1 MKQNLK
7 PIIAL
12 CVLVVSYFTYKNLNV
27 SKIQAKDYLV
37 VGTSADYPP
46 YAQIDLATQEIV
58 GFEIDVITFIAEKL
72 GKKLILKDMPFNALI
87 LELMSGHIDVI
98 AAGLSPSPQRSK
110 AVLFSIPYINDDN
123 LIVVS
128 TKNNPCFERL
138 EDLYGKTVAV
148 NIGYTSDT
156 FLSKHPQINLIRLK
170 STADSIVA
178 LQSGSVDAFAT
189 SKSSF
194 DILLSKQKENVDQY
208 QYFQLPASADACAL
222 AFEKNNHTLQKEI
235 DPIIAAMLK
244 DGTMQS
250 LKEKWGLA

>member
-1 MKQNLK
+1 MK
-7 PIIAL
+7 PIFTLLSTLFILTACYFLYKTNTIAL
-12 CVLVVSYFTYKNLNV
+12 NQT
-27 SKIQAKDYLV
+27 KDYLI

-46 YAQIDLATQEIV
+46 YAQIDLATQKIV
-58 GFEIDVITFIAEKL
+58 GFEIDVITAIAEKL
-72 GKKLILKDMPFNALI
+72 DKTLILKDMPFNALI

-110 AVLFSIPYINDDN
+110 AVLFSIPYIKDDN

-128 TKNNPCFERL
+128 TKNHPCFEKL

-156 FLSKHPQINLIRLK
+156 FLSKYPQINLIRLK
-170 STADSIVA
+170 STADSIIA

-194 DILLSKQKENVDQY
+194 EILISKQKENSDYY
-208 QYFQLPASADACAL
+208 QYFQLPASADSCAL
-222 AFEKNNHTLQKEI
+222 AFEKNNHQLQKEI
-235 DPIIAAMLK
+235 DPIITAMLN